1 MNRSQY
7 IVTTS
12 SALGGGFGALLYS
25 DGAALLPTVL
35 ASVVAALVVYIA
47 QLPNRIELPAEQPEE
62 SHDDCID
69 SQYQFKI
76 QRIETDQPVVE
87 PVQQVERKK
96 ITRINPDYYRPE
108 VALSRFTPA
117 NQTAIVGVGCAGIN
131 AVNHLVDSG
140 LNNADTVSIDTDLQK
155 LHHAKS
161 DCSIFIG
168 DQKDRVPD
176 LLSGSMREL
185 SQSYRRA
192 ETVVLLVG
200 MGGKT
205 GTVVAPALAKAAKRS
220 GKTVHLFAVEPFAV
234 EGRAKSTVASSTLKQ
249 LESEIDSVVSLSNE
263 ELNGLV
269 TDDGS
274 MVDAF
279 NMANEVMRKLVD
291 EAVVVGG
298 V

>member
-96 ITRINPDYYRPE
+96 
-108 VALSRFTPA
+108 
-117 NQTAIVGVGCAGIN
+117 
-131 AVNHLVDSG
+131 
-140 LNNADTVSIDTDLQK
+140 
-155 LHHAKS
+155 
-161 DCSIFIG
+161 
-168 DQKDRVPD
+168 
-176 LLSGSMREL
+176 
-185 SQSYRRA
+185 
-192 ETVVLLVG
+192 
-200 MGGKT
+200 T
-205 GTVVAPALAKAAKRS
+205 GTKHMK
-220 GKTVHLFAVEPFAV
+220 H
-234 EGRAKSTVASSTLKQ
+234 
-249 LESEIDSVVSLSNE
+249 
-263 ELNGLV
+263 
-269 TDDGS
+269 
-274 MVDAF
+274 
-279 NMANEVMRKLVD
+279 
-291 EAVVVGG
+291 
-298 V
+298 